1 MSLTLN
7 QIISKLVTIAGAHKQ
22 VRTAKHVKAEDF
34 IVFNYKDVEYPAVW
48 FTLNNSSV
56 AGKEKTYSI
65 IVTIADIHHVE
76 NMDELEMQSDCEL
89 IGHDLLAQVSW
100 DKHEWVMSKNTS
112 FEYFRQG
119 QEDVLAGIT
128 FQLSLKL
135 PILYNNCQV
144 PTDYALPNGNFVYIN
159 TNRFMTVADFIVG
172 SGQPMEQ
179 GDTEYQDN
187 QMTVAPFVFIDGILQ
202 TYVVRSD
209 RRYVSHNA
217 TTKTITI
224 NGGVNEG
231 ENIRVLL

>member
-7 QIISKLVTIAGAHKQ
+7 QIIKKLVTIAAAHKQ

-34 IVFNYKDVEYPAVW
+34 VVFDYKDVEYPAVW
-48 FTLNNSSV
+48 YTLNTSSIN
-56 AGKEKTYSI
+56 GKEKTYSI
-65 IVTIADIHHVE
+65 VVTIADIHHVE
-76 NMDELEMQSDCEL
+76 DMDELEMQNDCEL
-89 IGHDLLAQVSW
+89 IGHDLLAQISW
-100 DKHEWVMSKNTS
+100 DKHEWVMSKAAT

-119 QEDVLAGIT
+119 QEDVLAGVT
-128 FQLSLKL
+128 FQIDLKL

-144 PTDYALPNGNFVYIN
+144 PTDYELPNGNFVYIN

-172 SGQPMEQ
+172 PGQPMVQ
-179 GDTEYQDN
+179 GDTQYQNN
-187 QMTVAPFVFIDGILQ
+187 QMTIAPFVFIDGILQ

-209 RRYVSHNA
+209 RRYISHNA

-231 ENIRVLL
+231 ENIRILL

>member
-179 GDTEYQDN
+179 GDTEYQNN
-187 QMTVAPFVFIDGILQ
+187 QMTIAPFVFIDGILQ

-217 TTKTITI
+217 STKTITI

>member
-1 MSLTLN
+1 MSPTLN
-7 QIISKLVTIAGAHKQ
+7 QIIKKLITIAAAHKQ

-34 IVFNYKDVEYPAVW
+34 VVFDYKDVDYPAVW
-48 FTLNNSSV
+48 YTLNTSAIS
-56 AGKEKTYSI
+56 GKEKTYSI

-89 IGHDLLAQVSW
+89 IGHDLLAQIGW
-100 DKHEWVMSKNTS
+100 DKQEWTMQRSAN

-119 QEDVLAGIT
+119 QEDVLAGVT
-128 FQLSLKL
+128 FQIDLKVPMIYDACQAPSNYEL
-135 PILYNNCQV
+135 PS
-144 PTDYALPNGNFVYIN
+144 GNFVYIN

-179 GDTEYQDN
+179 GDTEYQNN
-187 QMTVAPFVFIDGILQ
+187 QLTIAPFVFIDGILQ

-209 RRYVSHNA
+209 RRYISHNA

-231 ENIRVLL
+231 ENIRILL